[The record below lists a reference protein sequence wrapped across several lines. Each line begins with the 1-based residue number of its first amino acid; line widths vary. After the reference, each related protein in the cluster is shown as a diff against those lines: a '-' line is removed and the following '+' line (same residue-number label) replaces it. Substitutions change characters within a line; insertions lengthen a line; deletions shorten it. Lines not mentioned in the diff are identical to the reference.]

1 MNMIITL
8 SFLHIIFLAK
18 PQLKG
23 DPTFNMYDD
32 VGLLQW
38 PEIDGIYSYA
48 VIQKCPIQSAEC
60 GSLLNFTGNSH
71 SSFSVSNNYLDSN
84 YFINIY
90 QDDDEVRLQRFSV
103 EDKRGK
109 FIYFVIYIYSVR

>member
-1 MNMIITL
+1 MNVVITL
-8 SFLHIIFLAK
+8 SFFHILFLAK

-38 PEIDGIYSYA
+38 PDIDGIYNYA

-60 GSLLNFTGNSH
+60 VSLLNFTGNTH
-71 SSFSVSNNYLDSN
+71 SSFSLSNNYLDSN

-90 QDDDEVRLQRFSV
+90 QDDDEVLIQQFSV

-109 FIYFVIYIYSVR
+109 SVYSLIYVYD